1 MQCTGVFACR
11 NISRHDH
18 VTSDHSLLAFIVLT
32 FICLPDLLDSRFFL
46 AYFLSLAFSL
56 FRARFHDI
64 RQQWFQTSMGDCIP
78 FSSGDFK
85 RAWPWHRRWTGI
97 SSPLAAER
105 ELKRD
110 LIIGG
115 CVKASPSYVLLISRC
130 TGLFARLFNPVGK
143 RSGLRDA
150 ATPHFGTGCGY
161 NGSSGF
167 ISVQV

>member
-1 MQCTGVFACR
+1 M
-11 NISRHDH
+11 
-18 VTSDHSLLAFIVLT
+18 TSDHSLLAFIVLT
-32 FICLPDLLDSRFFL
+32 FIRLPDLPDLRCSL
-46 AYFLSLAFSL
+46 AYFLSLA

-64 RQQWFQTSMGDCIP
+64 RQQWFRTSMGDCIP

-115 CVKASPSYVLLISRC
+115 RVKASPSYVLLISRC

-167 ISVQV
+167 ISVQVSVFDF